1 MKKLFYILL
10 ALSLFACKGKEETVR
25 FLGNKIYDPVYVAY
39 EKGFFGKH
47 NVNVEYIELI
57 AGGPTA
63 LQAVA
68 AGNADICG
76 SSYMAIINARAQGLP
91 VIAIS
96 DLQSSI
102 GAQALEEFFVRK
114 DSGIDRVSDL
124 KGKTVAVNLVKSS
137 FHYSWKIA
145 LANAG
150 MSESD
155 VNFVILPF
163 DQQEIALANGHVD
176 AIGLMHPFNRSARN
190 NLGLKTLM
198 TALDIF
204 GERQFTAHVANSVW
218 ANKNPGLAKGFAAA
232 VADAA
237 NWIEGN
243 QEEAKL
249 LVSKYTGVSPANMDD
264 YHFQKNAAVIMSDAQ
279 YWLDYMKGSGEISA
293 DWLNVG
299 DIATNRFNPD

>member
-1 MKKLFYILL
+1 MKKLFCVLF
-10 ALSLFACKGKEETVR
+10 ALSLFACKGKEGTVR

-39 EKGFFGKH
+39 EKGFFEKH
-47 NVNVEYIELI
+47 NVKVEYIELI

-63 LQAVA
+63 LQAIG

-76 SSYMAIINARAQGLP
+76 SSFMAIINARAQGLP
-91 VIAIS
+91 VVAIS

-102 GAQALEEFFVRK
+102 GKQALEEFFVRK
-114 DSGIDRVSDL
+114 DSGINSVADL
-124 KGKTVAVNLVKSS
+124 KGKTIAINLVKSS
-137 FHYSWKIA
+137 FHYSWRIA

-150 MSESD
+150 MTESD

-190 NLGLKTLM
+190 NRDLKTLM

-204 GERQFTAHVANSVW
+204 GERQFTAHVANSAW
-218 ANKNPGLAKGFAAA
+218 AEKNPDLAKGFAAA

-243 QEEAKL
+243 QEEAKR
-249 LVSKYTGVSPANMDD
+249 LVSKYTGVPAENMDD
-264 YHFQKNAAVIMSDAQ
+264 YHFQKNAAIVMDDAQ
-279 YWLDYMKGSGEISA
+279 YWLDYMKDSGEIA
-293 DWLNVG
+293 AGWLRAE
-299 DIATNRFNPD
+299 DFATNRFNPD